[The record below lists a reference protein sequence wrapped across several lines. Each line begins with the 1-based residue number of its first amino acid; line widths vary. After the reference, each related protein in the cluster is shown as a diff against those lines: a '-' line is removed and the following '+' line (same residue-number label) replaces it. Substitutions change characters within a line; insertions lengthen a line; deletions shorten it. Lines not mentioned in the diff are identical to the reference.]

1 MRDAKETTEP
11 REPRVRSAV
20 RDRLLTAALFAVIIV
35 IGGLTTQCRMVT
47 DAVTAAG
54 SSEFDKKN
62 GPATCASLCAK
73 AFEDSIR
80 VEDAL
85 HDRNEE
91 NCDDETCDKIEDARH
106 KAALARIR
114 AGRKQCQND
123 CHDQGGGKGG
133 R

>member
-1 MRDAKETTEP
+1 MRDVKESTPPEG
-11 REPRVRSAV
+11 RSVV

-35 IGGLTTQCRMVT
+35 IGGLSAQCRLVT

-54 SSEFDKKN
+54 APTQLDEKHGTN
-62 GPATCASLCAK
+62 CVSLCAK

-91 NCDDETCDKIEDARH
+91 NCNDETCDKIEDARH
-106 KAALARIR
+106 KDALARIR
-114 AGRKQCQND
+114 AGRKECQNN